1 MLVLKV
7 AMSVLQE
14 KLKIGTC
21 AGTVQFAFETYLYR
35 ICEIWMEADG
45 GRKKGPFFALIS
57 LLLEKGKT
65 VRYCIFFVE
74 IVK

>member
-1 MLVLKV
+1 MATNFVCSKVYTGKLIIVKSDIMMLVLKV

-35 ICEIWMEADG
+35 ICEI
-45 GRKKGPFFALIS
+45 
-57 LLLEKGKT
+57 
-65 VRYCIFFVE
+65 
-74 IVK
+74 